1 MDDRKRPASYDQ
13 DEAAPPT
20 KRQAT
25 STVNGPA
32 KSHQDSDLPGKDDL
46 ERFQKEAIYRQMQE
60 YKREKTSLEGQ
71 LIDLKKRSTHHD
83 DHLRT
88 IDAWFGQLLDEIK
101 LLAGNIQD
109 GSLFSTFP
117 SSLLSA
123 DNSGFEKHLKSRS
136 SAIESAIKDI
146 FSKAEHGRPEVSE
159 LQERISQLLKAEK
172 EHINELEKAR
182 IEKEQLQERLETA
195 SMRYMVAEKKLD
207 RAKSTTVAKLERQ
220 ATAGG
225 KSETGSGLGGGVD
238 NKSEAVNG
246 QVDSQALA
254 QAEVARREADAACA
268 KQAEQLE
275 QLSNENQKLI
285 SQLTNL
291 KSKSPNQQSDEDYAH
306 TELFKHA
313 RKQLEDFVNR
323 INNLEAT
330 NAELRR
336 EAKRLQSERAAYRTE
351 VDAEIHATNSE
362 KDLLLSKAE
371 GDLVRIR
378 ATRDE
383 LQAEL
388 QMKRQ
393 AKDQDRVAAEQI
405 KQMVAAKE
413 ERIQSL
419 ESEIERL
426 SSTQGETSDVVNDL
440 PLEELQTRY
449 TNLDKKYS
457 MLNQELASMSNAYKK
472 MSLASSQKLNN
483 LTEMEDKVTK
493 FAAEKAKAD
502 QKYFAAMKAKEARDQ
517 ETRTLRIQNSKSAE
531 IVSQLKEVEAS
542 TRQLVVALEKQVA
555 ESREAFSILET
566 KHHAVQTQVVE
577 KTSSVENTRKQLDE
591 IKTLVAGKDSEQAT
605 TSSALRKAEVDIE
618 KLKANLAEK
627 DTRIATFSP
636 ANAETHDEKINASLR
651 ALVYC
656 NICQTNPKDHA
667 LRCGHTFCK
676 VCIDDRIANRM
687 RKCPNCGKGFGT
699 SDLLKILL

>member
-1 MDDRKRPASYDQ
+1 
-13 DEAAPPT
+13 
-20 KRQAT
+20 
-25 STVNGPA
+25 
-32 KSHQDSDLPGKDDL
+32 
-46 ERFQKEAIYRQMQE
+46 
-60 YKREKTSLEGQ
+60 
-71 LIDLKKRSTHHD
+71 
-83 DHLRT
+83 
-88 IDAWFGQLLDEIK
+88 
-101 LLAGNIQD
+101 
-109 GSLFSTFP
+109 
-117 SSLLSA
+117 
-123 DNSGFEKHLKSRS
+123 
-136 SAIESAIKDI
+136 
-146 FSKAEHGRPEVSE
+146 
-159 LQERISQLLKAEK
+159 
-172 EHINELEKAR
+172 
-182 IEKEQLQERLETA
+182 
-195 SMRYMVAEKKLD
+195 MRYMVAEKKLD

-651 ALVYC
+651 VSKINHLVRY
-656 NICQTNPKDHA
+656 ILGARKTNRTRRHWSTATSAKQIPKTTLFDAAILSAKSVSTTA
-667 LRCGHTFCK
+667 LRTGCASARTAGRGLALAIC
-676 VCIDDRIANRM
+676 
-687 RKCPNCGKGFGT
+687 
-699 SDLLKILL
+699 